1 MSDFLSNFT
10 SDKYKKDAEE
20 HKLVM
25 PDTEVTETDIENSS
39 VASVDSDTLE
49 DVTPDLSE
57 VDISDA
63 VSDEMLEDAI
73 TSDFLMKHS
82 KAKKMKKTLLMC
94 QKMN

>member
-20 HKLVM
+20 HKLVT

-49 DVTPDLSE
+49 DVTSDLSE

-73 TSDFLMKHS
+73 TSDFSHEAS
-82 KAKKMKKTLLMC
+82 
-94 QKMN
+94 